1 MEAGLQSVLKASPE
15 QVVVEPAA
23 SFAVRRHRLPAF
35 DAPWH
40 YHPEYELTLIVASS
54 GTRLVADSIEPFAA
68 GDLVLIGP
76 HLPHCWHSPP
86 GAGRQQAESIVIQF
100 RDDCFGREF
109 FQRPELVA
117 VRRLLDRAHR
127 ALLVTGPTRDQAARE
142 MAALVEARGVRRV
155 TGLLALLELLAQSPE
170 LRPLASAAYAPQ
182 LDQRTEERIA
192 RAYTYVLEQ
201 FAGEVELAEAAR
213 RAGLSLAA
221 FCRTFKRA
229 TRTTFSELVNEVR
242 IGHACK
248 LLLEGEQDVGGVA
261 HACGYRTLSHFN
273 HQFRRRK
280 GLSPREFR
288 RRHRAAARG

>member
-1 MEAGLQSVLKASPE
+1 MQSILKASPE

-35 DAPWH
+35 EAPWH

-54 GTRLVADSIEPFAA
+54 GTRLVGDSIEPFAA

-76 HLPHCWHSPP
+76 NLPHCWHNPP
-86 GAGRQQAESIVIQF
+86 DTRQPAESIVIQF
-100 RDDCFGREF
+100 REECLGREF
-109 FQRPELVA
+109 FQRPELAA
-117 VRRLLDRAHR
+117 VRRLLGQTRR
-127 ALLVTGPTRDQAARE
+127 ALQVTGQTRTQVAQA
-142 MAALVEARGVRRV
+142 MVALVHAEGVARVI
-155 TGLLALLELLAQSPE
+155 GLLALLDQLAASRE

-192 RAYTYVLEQ
+192 RAYAYVLQ
-201 FAGEVELAEAAR
+201 HFAGEVELAEAAR

-248 LLLEGEQDVGGVA
+248 LLLEADQDVGAVA
-261 HACGYRTLSHFN
+261 YACGYRTLSHFN

-288 RRHRAAARG
+288 RRHRAAAGG